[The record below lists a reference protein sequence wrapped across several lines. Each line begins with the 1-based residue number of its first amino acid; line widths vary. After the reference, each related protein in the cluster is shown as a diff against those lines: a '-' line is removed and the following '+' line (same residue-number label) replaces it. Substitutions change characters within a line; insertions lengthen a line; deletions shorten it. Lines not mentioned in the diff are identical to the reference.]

1 MMQLNSIRDPD
12 YTLYAGFRVENIK
25 TSPTPPFDNLAIS
38 FLNELSDKLMADRE
52 ARRYPDIISFAFWC
66 RRASLSQK
74 KKQLKLEPYTIGR
87 GLAFHVTPSNI
98 PVNFAFSFAFGL
110 LSGNSNLVR
119 VPRISHKQTQII
131 LGYLNSLFETTRYE
145 NLKNRNSFIYYDRNE
160 KINCTFS
167 SQSDCR
173 LIWGGDQTVHY
184 FKSLPTHARNVD
196 LCFADRYSITIL
208 GARDIILLSDTE
220 LRQFCNNFY
229 NDNLQFHQ
237 FACSSSH
244 LVNWQ
249 GCDNDIAI
257 AREKFWLELNLITDA
272 RGEMSATDYI
282 DRFAKVGNL
291 AFRQGDFTMSS
302 NIGDAIYR
310 SDLEHHTTDYENY
323 RIGYGSFSEI
333 KNISYKALSEKITSR
348 YQTITYFGI
357 DPSELAR
364 NLISAGV
371 KGVDRVVPVG
381 SALSLDLVWDGYDI
395 IRTLTR
401 IIEVK

>member
-1 MMQLNSIRDPD
+1 MS
-12 YTLYAGFRVENIK
+12 
-25 TSPTPPFDNLAIS
+25 
-38 FLNELSDKLMADRE
+38 SDL
-52 ARRYPDIISFAFWC
+52 
-66 RRASLSQK
+66 
-74 KKQLKLEPYTIGR
+74 
-87 GLAFHVTPSNI
+87 
-98 PVNFAFSFAFGL
+98 
-110 LSGNSNLVR
+110 
-119 VPRISHKQTQII
+119 
-131 LGYLNSLFETTRYE
+131 
-145 NLKNRNSFIYYDRNE
+145 
-160 KINCTFS
+160 
-167 SQSDCR
+167 
-173 LIWGGDQTVHY
+173 GGDQTVHY